1 MGLLIF
7 LFLLFNSVC
16 IQTISVYYYFTGFLN
31 LKIKKKTYLLELS
44 LLIIL
49 TKVLSENILIPYRIL
64 LFIFILI
71 LIVNFSFYGR
81 LSKKLYHSIFFVF
94 IYTQVELGLSLTTH
108 IHGTSLKTNLIY
120 PLLAYF
126 GLNFISLVIVII
138 ITKLLLYFKVDHEI
152 GLSNIE
158 YILLTIVPT
167 LSTVITIWIT
177 SFNRTDQKIAFLFF
191 LLIIN
196 FCTMKIY
203 DNLIRKN
210 YLIQKYMLIEE
221 QNKYYGEYLDKQKE
235 LIRLNHDL
243 NNLLVNLN
251 TLILCNEIDEAK
263 KQLNELIDINGTSS
277 YNNFTGCISIDSI
290 LNSKLE
296 KIKRNDIHYEL
307 NLQIPI
313 EIDNIHNSID
323 LAAVLGNLL
332 DNAIEAVLRLPDKI
346 EKKIDINLKYLEG
359 KLLIKIINTSK
370 SFEINFSNGIL
381 KSEKKVNRYGVG
393 ISSIKERVS
402 KMNGYY
408 DFSYKDG
415 FFHALVII
423 PM

>member
-7 LFLLFNSVC
+7 LFLLVISVC
-16 IQTISVYYYFTGFLN
+16 IQSISVFYYFTGFLN
-31 LKIKKKTYLLELS
+31 LKIKKKTYLLIVT

-49 TKVLSENILIPYRIL
+49 IKFLPENISMSWRIL
-64 LFIFILI
+64 FIIVTLI
-71 LIVNFSFYGR
+71 ITVNFSFYGG
-81 LSKKLYHSIFFVF
+81 LSKKLYHTIFFVF
-94 IYTQVELGLSLTTH
+94 IFTQVELGLSLTTH
-108 IHGTSLKTNLIY
+108 IHGNSFKTNLIY
-120 PLLAYF
+120 PLLIYF
-126 GLNFISLVIVII
+126 GLNFISLIIVIL
-138 ITKLLLYFKVDHEI
+138 ITKLLLYFKVDYEI

-158 YILLTIVPT
+158 YMLLTIVPT
-167 LSTVITIWIT
+167 LSTVITIWIS

-196 FCTMKIY
+196 FCNMKIY

-210 YLIQKYMLIEE
+210 YLIQKYMLIDE
-221 QNKYYGEYLDKQKE
+221 QNKFYREYLDKQKE

-243 NNLLVNLN
+243 NNILVNLH
-251 TLILCNEIDEAK
+251 TLILCNELDEAK
-263 KQLNELIDINGTSS
+263 KQLNELIAINGSSS
-277 YNNFTGCISIDSI
+277 YNKFTGCISIDSI
-290 LNSKLE
+290 LSSKLD

-307 NLQIPI
+307 SLQIPI
-313 EIDNIHNSID
+313 EIDSNHNSID

-332 DNAIEAVLRLPDKI
+332 DNAIEAVLRIPDQI
-346 EKKIDINLKYLEG
+346 EKVIDINLKYLEG
-359 KLLIKIINTSK
+359 KLLIKIRNTSK
-370 SFEINFSNGIL
+370 SFEVNFSNAIL

-408 DFSYKDG
+408 DFSYKEG
-415 FFHALVII
+415 FFQALVII